1 MDDVVRVKGFQK
13 LSEYMADD
21 ESRNMMVHFSAK
33 FIKNATVYAFR
44 EAANILIP
52 GGRAFAKIFSET
64 VREIEIESR
73 NNTTGSVLVAEML
86 ESREQKL
93 DSESRVQVDSF
104 AQKTPEDVLRVFMM
118 MEFMGTRYLNN
129 LPVPHHPQ
137 LKKP

>member
-21 ESRNMMVHFSAK
+21 ESRAMMVHFSAK

-73 NNTTGSVLVAEML
+73 NNTTGSVALRDAGKQRAEI
-86 ESREQKL
+86 R
-93 DSESRVQVDSF
+93 F
-104 AQKTPEDVLRVFMM
+104 
-118 MEFMGTRYLNN
+118 
-129 LPVPHHPQ
+129 
-137 LKKP
+137 